1 MNRTTSRIFAVLF
14 GVLAVTLPFFAG
26 DYPLQVARN
35 IMMYMALAITWDML
49 LRSGQISFG
58 IAGLFGTGAYAA
70 IISVVRAGM
79 PAWFSILFAAIFA
92 GGVAFVIGFLILR
105 LRAMYFSIV
114 TLALGEIFRIIIHNL
129 HDFTGGPEGVVIQ
142 KGVIFG
148 GKANSLYWLVL
159 AGLAV
164 AVAASTWFEKSKIHF
179 ALTAIRN
186 NEVSAKSSGIDIFRW
201 LLLAFVVTS
210 AIQGLMGGIFVQ
222 SYGFAT
228 PEAVF
233 SADFTLLPLAMALLG
248 GVYSTTGPIFGA
260 VLLGLVAEWL
270 KLKIPYGHLVV
281 YGIIIVV
288 VILFMPQGLRQLVRR
303 TPHRAD
309 GRSA

>member
-1 MNRTTSRIFAVLF
+1 
-14 GVLAVTLPFFAG
+14 
-26 DYPLQVARN
+26 
-35 IMMYMALAITWDML
+35 
-49 LRSGQISFG
+49 
-58 IAGLFGTGAYAA
+58 
-70 IISVVRAGM
+70 
-79 PAWFSILFAAIFA
+79 
-92 GGVAFVIGFLILR
+92 
-105 LRAMYFSIV
+105 
-114 TLALGEIFRIIIHNL
+114 
-129 HDFTGGPEGVVIQ
+129 
-142 KGVIFG
+142 VIFG
-148 GKANSLYWLVL
+148 GNANSLYWLVL

-164 AVAASTWFEKSKIHF
+164 ALAASFWFEKSKIHF

-186 NEVSAKSSGIDIFRW
+186 NEISAQSSGIDIFRW

-210 AIQGLMGGIFVQ
+210 AIQGLLGGIFVQ

-228 PEAVF
+228 PDAVF

-260 VLLGLVAEWL
+260 ILLGLVSEWL

-281 YGIIIVV
+281 YGIIIVI

-303 TPHRAD
+303 TSHSAD